1 VIDLGRRDGRMLR
14 VGHRGAAA
22 LAPENTIASLALAL
36 ELGCDLVEVDVLEL
50 DGALVLAHS
59 HEEVPAELATL
70 DQGLAFLAPGRCGIQ
85 LDLKARGG
93 ERALLEAVRRRD
105 LLDRTVV
112 STFWPATLRAL
123 HDLEPALRLGLTY
136 PEDRYSLGRRR
147 LIEPFVGT
155 ALAGMRAALPSR
167 IGRMVR
173 AARASAAMLHWQVVS
188 RRVVERCHAL
198 GTPVLA
204 WTVTSQ
210 EQVGALDALGVDGVI
225 VDDPRILQS

>member
-70 DQGLAFLAPGRCGIQ
+70 DEGLAFLAPGTCGIQ
-85 LDLKARGG
+85 LDLKARGA
-93 ERALLEAVRRRD
+93 ERALVEAVRRRD
-105 LLDRTVV
+105 LLERTVV
-112 STFWPATLRAL
+112 STFRPATLRAL
-123 HDLEPALRLGLTY
+123 HELEPALRLGLTY
-136 PEDRYSLGRRR
+136 PEDRYSVGRRR
-147 LIEPFVGT
+147 RFAPLVGT
-155 ALAGMRAALPSR
+155 ALAGMRAALPTR

-204 WTVTSQ
+204 WTVVSK
-210 EQVGALDALGVDGVI
+210 EQVRALDELGVDGLI
-225 VDDPRILQS
+225 ADDPAIFQS